1 MIHTPLFTQQ
11 IFYHVPSQAPFSNK
25 CSSINQ
31 IIPEYQFHKLGQG
44 ISAYRIPHTSTTTHI
59 LLQSA
64 L

>member
-31 IIPEYQFHKLGQG
+31 IIPEYQFHK
-44 ISAYRIPHTSTTTHI
+44 SAYRIPHTSTTTHI